1 MNNDFLKFEELYNCY
16 EICLKNKKRKI
27 GTYSFVNNNL
37 CENLFDLLQEINS
50 RTYVPSPSNC
60 YIVKYPAYREIFAAQ
75 FKDRIVQHFY
85 MNELGDILNKKLV
98 KGCASCIKNRGTS
111 YALDLVK
118 RYTLDIS
125 KNGTKNCYYLKI
137 DLSGYFMSIKRQ
149 IVCDKFIEL
158 INNDYKGKHKDLL
171 LYLTPL
177 IFLNNPAENCSYKCT
192 ENERKKVP
200 DRRKMK
206 KSSEYGIAIGNLTSQ
221 AGSNLNLNNFDHYVV
236 DKLNLTNYVRYVDD
250 IVIISD
256 SKDELKNAL
265 PLIAKKLKETCQV
278 VSKKKTKID
287 IAYHGV
293 PFLGKMT
300 YPYRGYQTANKQ
312 VYKRVMNRAR
322 NTNYSSV
329 DNLISKVNSEV
340 GFLKNY
346 NCRKLAINYANVI
359 LKRTENVIKF
369 NTERLIFQKDN
380 ESEH

>member
-60 YIVKYPAYREIFAAQ
+60 YIVKYHAYREIFAAQ

-177 IFLNNPAENCSYKCT
+177 IFLNNQRENCSYKCT
-192 ENERKKVP
+192 ENERK
-200 DRRKMK
+200 R
-206 KSSEYGIAIGNLTSQ
+206 
-221 AGSNLNLNNFDHYVV
+221 
-236 DKLNLTNYVRYVDD
+236 
-250 IVIISD
+250 
-256 SKDELKNAL
+256 
-265 PLIAKKLKETCQV
+265 
-278 VSKKKTKID
+278 
-287 IAYHGV
+287 
-293 PFLGKMT
+293 
-300 YPYRGYQTANKQ
+300 
-312 VYKRVMNRAR
+312 
-322 NTNYSSV
+322 
-329 DNLISKVNSEV
+329 
-340 GFLKNY
+340 
-346 NCRKLAINYANVI
+346 
-359 LKRTENVIKF
+359 
-369 NTERLIFQKDN
+369 FQIEEK
-380 ESEH
+380 